1 MSDIIEI
8 KDLLVRTIV
17 GINADEREHRQDV
30 IINIRMWTDL
40 TRAAV
45 SDNIADTV
53 NYRTVCK
60 QVIEKVES
68 TSYFLVERLAAE
80 VVEICFRQPQVQQVQ
95 VNVEKPGALRFA
107 RSVGVTLQRSRGS
120 FPAPDSAC

>member
-95 VNVEKPGALRFA
+95 VSIEKPGALRFA

-120 FPAPDSAC
+120 FPSPDSVC